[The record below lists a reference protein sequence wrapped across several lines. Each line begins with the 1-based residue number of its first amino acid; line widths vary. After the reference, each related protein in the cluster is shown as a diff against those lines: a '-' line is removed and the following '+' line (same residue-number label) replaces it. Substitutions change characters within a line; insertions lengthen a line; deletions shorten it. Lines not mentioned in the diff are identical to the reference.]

1 MRSFW
6 SFLAGTNGLGAPP
19 TRRSSYLLAI
29 LVEQGKEGPLGLL
42 EFTRCILKSTGT
54 FHSRNLSSYHYL
66 RAVSRL
72 FLGAILLFP
81 VAFVAKATSAPLFL
95 SQQGTSATA
104 SSGTA
109 QRATQELLVKGEAA
123 LREGNLDDA
132 ESAFNHVL
140 SLDPNSS
147 PAYASLGMIAIRR
160 QEWQRAVDLLQKAKQ
175 LTPGVAEISLGLSLA
190 YYRVSDSSSAIPL
203 LEPYVRDHPDSSQAL
218 YLLGL
223 CYFSAGRYTE
233 GAAILEALWQQ
244 KSQDPDYL
252 FVLGFSA
259 NEVGNSDLERRART
273 RFVERGRSRAEYHV
287 RMGEAFF
294 AKDEYDRAVVEF
306 QEAAQSN
313 PNFPLVHSDLGLAF
327 FRQMNFQ
334 KAEEEFLR
342 DIAIEPDV
350 AINYDRLGVVYF
362 YLEKNEKARN
372 SFREALRRDPRL
384 GSSYFGLARLYSQ
397 GEKYEPALAAINEAE
412 KIDPNNP
419 SFHFLKGQILT
430 RIGESE
436 AGQSELD
443 VATRLLNANRKR
455 RQIGLNG
462 ENFSPSQIDTVPKP
476 E

>member
-19 TRRSSYLLAI
+19 TRRSSYFLAI
-29 LVEQGKEGPLGLL
+29 LVEQGKEGARGLL
-42 EFTRCILKSTGT
+42 EFTRCSLKSKGT
-54 FHSRNLSSYHYL
+54 SHSSNLSSYHYL
-66 RAVSRL
+66 RAVSCL

-81 VAFVAKATSAPLFL
+81 VAFVAKATSAQLFP
-95 SQQGTSATA
+95 SQQGTSTTTI
-104 SSGTA
+104 SGTA

-147 PAYASLGMIAIRR
+147 PACTSLGLIAIRR

-175 LTPGVAEISLGLSLA
+175 LTPGVAEISLDLSLA

-233 GAAILEALWQQ
+233 GTAILEALWQQ

-259 NEVGNSDLERRART
+259 NEVGNSALERRART

-313 PNFPLVHSDLGLAF
+313 PNFPLVHSDLGLAY

-334 KAEEEFLR
+334 KAEEEFLS
-342 DIAIEPDV
+342 DIAIEPNL

-397 GEKYEPALAAINEAE
+397 EEKYEPALAAINEAE

-462 ENFSPSQIDTVPKP
+462 ENFSPSQIDTAPKP